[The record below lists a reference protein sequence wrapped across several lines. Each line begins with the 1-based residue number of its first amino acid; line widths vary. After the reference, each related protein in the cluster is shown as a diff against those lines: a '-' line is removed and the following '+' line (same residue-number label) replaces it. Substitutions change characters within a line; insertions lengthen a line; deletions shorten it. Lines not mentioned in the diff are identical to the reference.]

1 MRILRSVVLPVG
13 LVTLLCA
20 SVAGWREGS
29 EGVLGAALGGLLVVL
44 FLGSSPWVIG
54 PVAQK
59 SPALSL
65 PFALALFFTKVIAA
79 IIVLYVLVD
88 PEGAG
93 RFVDARSLGATAVL
107 CSLTWTSL
115 QIRAFMRDRVPT
127 YDLGETDR

>member
-13 LVTLLCA
+13 IVTGLC
-20 SVAGWREGS
+20 VAVAAAREGS
-29 EGVLGAALGGLLVVL
+29 AGAVGAVLGGLLVVL

-54 PVAQK
+54 PIAQK

-65 PFALALFFTKVIAA
+65 PFALALFFTKVVAA
-79 IIVLYVLVD
+79 IVVLYVLVD
-88 PEGAG
+88 PDGAG

-115 QIRAFMRDRVPT
+115 QIRAFLRGRVPT
-127 YDLGETDR
+127 YDLGDTQP